1 MDRLKQVGAW
11 LVRALLFLL
20 ILLFA
25 LKNAEPM
32 TLRFYFGR
40 SWDAPVALVLF
51 VALAIGAA
59 LGLIAALQ
67 RIFAQ
72 RREILELKR
81 ELARRDDLA
90 SRTTAPA
97 GAEVTVVPPGRDGTA
112 AE

>member
-1 MDRLKQVGAW
+1 MDRLKQAGAW
-11 LVRALLFLL
+11 VVRALLFLL

-51 VALAIGAA
+51 IALAIGAA

-72 RREILELKR
+72 RREILDLKR
-81 ELARRDDLA
+81 ELALRDDVA
-90 SRTTAPA
+90 PRVAAPA
-97 GAEVTVVPPGRDGTA
+97 GADAPVVPPGRDGTA